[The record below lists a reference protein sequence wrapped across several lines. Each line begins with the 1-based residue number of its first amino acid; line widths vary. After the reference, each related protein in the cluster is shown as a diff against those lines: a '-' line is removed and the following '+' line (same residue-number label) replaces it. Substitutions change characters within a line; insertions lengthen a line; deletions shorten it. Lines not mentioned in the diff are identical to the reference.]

1 MATALYRRYR
11 PESFAEVIGQDH
23 VTTPLQRALRAGRI
37 GHAYLFSGP
46 RGCGKTTSARILA
59 RCLNCA
65 EGPTDIPCG
74 QCDSCRDLAN
84 GGAGSLDVVEIDAA
98 SHGGVDDARE
108 LRERASFAPVR
119 DRYKVFIIDEAH
131 MVTSA
136 GFNALLKLVEEP
148 PDHVKFVFATTEPD
162 KVIGTIRS
170 RTHHY
175 PFRLIPP
182 QVLGPYLEEVCV
194 AEGVNVGEGVMPLVV
209 RAGGGSARDSMSVLD
224 QLMAGAGED
233 GLDFPT
239 AIALLGF
246 TDTAL
251 LDSAITAVA
260 ERDAGA
266 LYAAVEHVLAT
277 GHEPRRFVEDLLERM
292 RDLIILAAVPDRGQ
306 DLLPQV
312 PADELERMV
321 GQAGRFEPADL
332 SQCGDL
338 VHETL
343 STMSGATSPR
353 LHLELLAARL
363 VLRDERAALAAA
375 GDGSAPAGRNQP
387 AGGQPL
393 AGGRQGA
400 PGRGAQAPSA
410 GAGAAVGGSS
420 GREEARRIA
429 QEKAESARQSRGGRT
444 PAPSTERQGQPQAP
458 DGRADAATSSQGWD
472 TPVSR
477 PGGGPLEPGSAPQA
491 AAPQGASPQG
501 GAPQGGPQSGAAQ
514 EQPPAPQQTEQ
525 RAASQQAAPQ
535 HAAPQASA
543 PQSAPAPAA
552 PDAGGAQGL
561 NADAVR
567 EHWSAI
573 LDELAQIRRPS
584 WALVGQNGHV
594 HGSQGSTLLIGFRTE
609 GLVAAFHRGT
619 AAENLADA
627 VRRIM
632 HVEISVDAV
641 VGEDPG
647 PGGSGPGS
655 SGPGS
660 SGPGSAGPGSSGP
673 GTSGPGSSGLGSSGP
688 GSSGPGGTAGGA
700 PRGAGGPQDGA
711 GQQAPSGSGQSG
723 SWEQAVGQDGSGGG
737 DDGRGAAGQGGAAPS
752 SAPVPWGDA
761 VAQMAPPAGG
771 AATAAS
777 AAPTAAPAAVPEGPG
792 SAPSSASAPSAA
804 AAPSAPTAPGGA
816 PAPGGQ
822 APSEEPPASAGQ
834 RAADRAMQ
842 AAARASRG
850 RAAAPG
856 GADRVEEF
864 APEPDDPYPPD
875 PEDSYP
881 PDDYSAQSAPV
892 ARHGGG
898 PQSPASSPER
908 TPRWSDALQPGTGS
922 SAPAPQATSAGSA
935 SESAPAPSAG
945 TADAGEIPVV
955 DDDGRDSLPADEPR
969 TFGQNALKQAIAEG
983 RVVHSRVPRP
993 DATPDAPAS
1002 STDPIDPPNGPDQGL
1017 GGTSGQEQGEG
1028 LADSAESA
1036 VGGQAP
1042 EAPSEQPASADS
1054 ASESASG
1061 SATARAAASWGTAT
1075 VAVPGSGQSGP
1086 SGQDSSG
1093 PHFSGQDSSGQNSTG
1108 QGGPSA
1114 IPTDAVQTG
1123 TAPTGAAPA
1132 GAPARSGA
1140 ALVREAAQASRT
1152 AGLRT
1157 RGNQG
1162 GPEEPPVDAD
1172 PTGGAT
1178 RDDDDAVVSK
1188 RNGREV
1194 IETILGGKVLE
1205 VIDETDRY

>member
-1 MATALYRRYR
+1 
-11 PESFAEVIGQDH
+11 
-23 VTTPLQRALRAGRI
+23 
-37 GHAYLFSGP
+37 
-46 RGCGKTTSARILA
+46 
-59 RCLNCA
+59 
-65 EGPTDIPCG
+65 
-74 QCDSCRDLAN
+74 
-84 GGAGSLDVVEIDAA
+84 
-98 SHGGVDDARE
+98 
-108 LRERASFAPVR
+108 
-119 DRYKVFIIDEAH
+119 
-131 MVTSA
+131 
-136 GFNALLKLVEEP
+136 
-148 PDHVKFVFATTEPD
+148 
-162 KVIGTIRS
+162 
-170 RTHHY
+170 
-175 PFRLIPP
+175 
-182 QVLGPYLEEVCV
+182 
-194 AEGVNVGEGVMPLVV
+194 
-209 RAGGGSARDSMSVLD
+209 
-224 QLMAGAGED
+224 
-233 GLDFPT
+233 
-239 AIALLGF
+239 
-246 TDTAL
+246 
-251 LDSAITAVA
+251 
-260 ERDAGA
+260 
-266 LYAAVEHVLAT
+266 
-277 GHEPRRFVEDLLERM
+277 
-292 RDLIILAAVPDRGQ
+292 
-306 DLLPQV
+306 
-312 PADELERMV
+312 
-321 GQAGRFEPADL
+321 
-332 SQCGDL
+332 
-338 VHETL
+338 
-343 STMSGATSPR
+343 
-353 LHLELLAARL
+353 
-363 VLRDERAALAAA
+363 
-375 GDGSAPAGRNQP
+375 
-387 AGGQPL
+387 
-393 AGGRQGA
+393 
-400 PGRGAQAPSA
+400 
-410 GAGAAVGGSS
+410 
-420 GREEARRIA
+420 
-429 QEKAESARQSRGGRT
+429 
-444 PAPSTERQGQPQAP
+444 
-458 DGRADAATSSQGWD
+458 
-472 TPVSR
+472 
-477 PGGGPLEPGSAPQA
+477 
-491 AAPQGASPQG
+491 
-501 GAPQGGPQSGAAQ
+501 
-514 EQPPAPQQTEQ
+514 
-525 RAASQQAAPQ
+525 
-535 HAAPQASA
+535 
-543 PQSAPAPAA
+543 
-552 PDAGGAQGL
+552 
-561 NADAVR
+561 
-567 EHWSAI
+567 
-573 LDELAQIRRPS
+573 
-584 WALVGQNGHV
+584 
-594 HGSQGSTLLIGFRTE
+594 
-609 GLVAAFHRGT
+609 
-619 AAENLADA
+619 
-627 VRRIM
+627 
-632 HVEISVDAV
+632 
-641 VGEDPG
+641 
-647 PGGSGPGS
+647 
-655 SGPGS
+655 
-660 SGPGSAGPGSSGP
+660 
-673 GTSGPGSSGLGSSGP
+673 
-688 GSSGPGGTAGGA
+688 
-700 PRGAGGPQDGA
+700 
-711 GQQAPSGSGQSG
+711 
-723 SWEQAVGQDGSGGG
+723 
-737 DDGRGAAGQGGAAPS
+737 
-752 SAPVPWGDA
+752 
-761 VAQMAPPAGG
+761 
-771 AATAAS
+771 
-777 AAPTAAPAAVPEGPG
+777 
-792 SAPSSASAPSAA
+792 
-804 AAPSAPTAPGGA
+804 
-816 PAPGGQ
+816 
-822 APSEEPPASAGQ
+822 
-834 RAADRAMQ
+834 MQ